1 MVGEVG
7 LSGEMRTVSQLE
19 ARLNEAARLGFRR
32 AIVPA
37 GGRRGTSGPPGLEVL
52 PARSLQEALRFALG

>member
-1 MVGEVG
+1 
-7 LSGEMRTVSQLE
+7 MRTVSQLE
-19 ARLNEAARLGFRR
+19 ARLNEAAKLGFRR

-37 GGRRGTSGPPGLEVL
+37 GGRRGSPGPQSLEVL